1 VAEGHPLALELLT
14 AKLVTQG
21 KRSILKLCKKWRS
34 NTVDTL
40 NDEFLSILCDYVF
53 DHPFLE
59 HIGPA
64 GAELLSVIAFEDA
77 GVDEEAARHASDL
90 SNDDFN
96 ATLSKLFKAGCI
108 RRELD
113 GELSVLT
120 MHPITQA
127 YFRAVSA

>member
-64 GAELLSVIAFEDA
+64 GAELLSVIACCPLLM
-77 GVDEEAARHASDL
+77 EARYRRIEMFQVNSKQSRVRASGSASVRNTARSACRSI
-90 SNDDFN
+90 
-96 ATLSKLFKAGCI
+96 LFSFCC
-108 RRELD
+108 
-113 GELSVLT
+113 
-120 MHPITQA
+120 
-127 YFRAVSA
+127 